1 MTFQSFESTHEPL
14 SEINV
19 TPLVDVMLVLL
30 VIFIITAPLFT
41 QVLPLELPRVKAQA
55 ATDPPETIELALTGA
70 SQLQLAGRSLAP
82 EALEAALRAEIAR
95 RPEATLKLSADR
107 SVPYERVAQALALA
121 QAAGI
126 SRIGLVTQTGETHAT
141 RP

>member
-30 VIFIITAPLFT
+30 VIFIISAPLFT
-41 QVLPLELPRVKAQA
+41 QALPLELPRVKAQA
-55 ATDPPETIELALTGA
+55 INDPPEVIELALTEAG
-70 SQLQLAGRSLAP
+70 QLQLDGRSLAQ
-82 EALEAALRAEIAR
+82 EALEARLRYEIAR
-95 RPEATLKLSADR
+95 RPKATLKISAGR
-107 SVPYERVAQALALA
+107 SVPYERVAQILALA
-121 QAAGI
+121 QTAGI
-126 SRIGLVTQTGETHAT
+126 SGIGLVTQTGETHTT